1 MPIIILFGMLLS
13 NKKRSRFLFII
24 IGTRSTVPLYAR
36 KLEQVAYID
45 ESIHNTL
52 RKSLIINRILYR
64 QRFCLFLFEF
74 SRHST

>member
-36 KLEQVAYID
+36 KLEQVAYGD

-52 RKSLIINRILYR
+52 RKSLIINRI
-64 QRFCLFLFEF
+64 FI
-74 SRHST
+74 